1 MNEPVWLILE
11 TVYAIH
17 TAQIA
22 EHGGADGVRDEGL
35 LLSALARPQNV
46 FAYNDEADHASLAAS
61 YAFGIA
67 KNHPFLDGNKRT
79 ALVVMRTFLALNDL
93 NFVTTPEAKFTTIL
107 GLAEG
112 SLTEEDL
119 AAWIRTCIS

>member
-1 MNEPVWLILE
+1 MNEPVWIILE
-11 TVYAIH
+11 SVYSIH

-22 EHGGADGVRDEGL
+22 EHGGSDGIRDEGL

-46 FAYNDEADHASLAAS
+46 FAYNDDADHASLAAA

-67 KNHPFLDGNKRT
+67 KNHPFIDGNKRT

-93 NFVTTPEAKFTTIL
+93 NFNATPEAKFTTIL
-107 GLAEG
+107 RLAEGGLTEEGLAE
-112 SLTEEDL
+112 
-119 AAWIRTCIS
+119 WIRSCVS

>member
-1 MNEPVWLILE
+1 MNGPVWLILD
-11 TVYAIH
+11 TVYVIH

-22 EHGGADGVRDEGL
+22 EHGGADGLRDEGL

-46 FAYNDEADHASLAAS
+46 FTYNDESDHASLAAS

-93 NFVTTPEAKFTTIL
+93 NFVATPEAKFTTIL
-107 GLAEG
+107 QLAEG
-112 SLTEEDL
+112 SLTEDDL